1 MKFCALLLASA
12 AALAG
17 TATTVHATSSQLAAN
32 GPASAYAQGQTLL
45 KAHQF
50 RRAQL
55 AFQQAIARKD
65 HVALAYAGLGT
76 ADIDLGDYKGGF
88 KAYQSAV
95 KLMPANAAMN
105 YYAGFAALYARAYTW
120 AVTYAT
126 RSIQLHPG
134 YYPSYHLRF
143 LAYGR
148 LENKKHQV
156 SDAKMEVKLLPN
168 NPDTWNDY
176 GIALGNDGQLPQ
188 SISAFGKAIKLRP
201 TYWAYYKH
209 RAIIEIYNKQQ
220 ARALQDFQKA
230 GALAP
235 DAADKK
241 LMADTAAK
249 LKKRMHH

>member
-1 MKFCALLLASA
+1 MKLCALLLAGI

-17 TATTVHATSSQLAAN
+17 GLSSVHAAPSALHAH
-32 GPASAYAQGQTLL
+32 GPAGAYATGQARL

-50 RRAQL
+50 RQAQV
-55 AFQQAIARKD
+55 AFRQAISQKD
-65 HVALAYAGLGT
+65 HLALAYAGLGT
-76 ADIDLGDYKGGF
+76 ADIDLGDSVGGF
-88 KAYQSAV
+88 KAYQQAA
-95 KLMPANAAMN
+95 KLLPGSAAMN

-126 RSIQLHPG
+126 RSIQLHPN
-134 YYPSYHLRF
+134 YYASYHLRF

-148 LENKKHQV
+148 LKSKKHQV
-156 SDAKMEVKLLPN
+156 SDAHMEVKLLPGS
-168 NPDTWNDY
+168 PDSWNDY

-188 SISAFGKAIKLRP
+188 SISAFGKAITLKP
-201 TYWAYYKH
+201 HYWAYYKN

-220 ARALQDFQKA
+220 GRALLDFEKA

-235 DAADKK
+235 DAADQK

>member
-1 MKFCALLLASA
+1 MKLRLVLLVGAASVAGSLA
-12 AALAG
+12 
-17 TATTVHATSSQLAAN
+17 TVHASPSRLAPN

-45 KAHQF
+45 KTHQYRQAQVAF
-50 RRAQL
+50 R
-55 AFQQAIARKD
+55 QAIAQKD

-76 ADIDLGDYKGGF
+76 ADIDLGDFKGGF
-88 KAYQSAV
+88 LAYQAAA
-95 KLMPANAAMN
+95 KLMPTSAAMN
-105 YYAGFAALYARAYTW
+105 YYAAFAALYARAYTS

-126 RSIQLHPG
+126 RSIQLYPG

-148 LENKKHQV
+148 LQNKKHQV
-156 SDAKMEVKLLPN
+156 SDAKMEVKLVPN
-168 NPDTWNDY
+168 SPETWNDY

-201 TYWAYYKH
+201 AYWAYYKN

-220 ARALQDFQKA
+220 SKALADFEKA

>member
-1 MKFCALLLASA
+1 MKLCAPLLAGI

-17 TATTVHATSSQLAAN
+17 GLSSIHAAPARLDTR
-32 GPASAYAQGQTLL
+32 GPAGAYATGQALL
-45 KAHQF
+45 KARQF
-50 RRAQL
+50 RQAQV
-55 AFQQAIARKD
+55 AFRQAIAQKD

-76 ADIDLGDYKGGF
+76 ADIDLGDSAGGF
-88 KAYQSAV
+88 KAYQQAA
-95 KLMPANAAMN
+95 KLLPGNAAMN

-126 RSIQLHPG
+126 RSIQLHPN

-148 LENKKHQV
+148 LQSKKKQV
-156 SDAKMEVKLLPN
+156 SDAHMEVKLLPR

-188 SISAFGKAIKLRP
+188 SISAFGKAIKLRSS
-201 TYWAYYKH
+201 YWAYYKN

-220 ARALQDFQKA
+220 GRALKDFEKA

-241 LMADTAAK
+241 LMADTVAK

>member
-1 MKFCALLLASA
+1 MKLCAPILAGA
-12 AALAG
+12 VALAG
-17 TATTVHATSSQLAAN
+17 SLTTVHASPSRFAAH
-32 GPASAYAQGQTLL
+32 GPASAYARGQTLL
-45 KAHQF
+45 KARQY
-50 RRAQL
+50 RQAQL

-65 HVALAYAGLGT
+65 HLALAYAGLGT
-76 ADIDLGDYKGGF
+76 ADIDLGDFKGGF
-88 KAYQSAV
+88 KAYQSAA
-95 KLMPANAAMN
+95 KLMPTDAAMN
-105 YYAGFAALYARAYTW
+105 YYAGFAALYARAYNW

-126 RSIQLHPG
+126 KSIQLKPG

-148 LENKKHQV
+148 LQNKKHQV
-156 SDAKMEVKLLPN
+156 SDAKVEVRLLPN

-201 TYWAYYKH
+201 TYWAYYKN

-220 ARALQDFQKA
+220 ARALQDFEKA

>member
-1 MKFCALLLASA
+1 LKSHQYRQAQA
-12 AALAG
+12 A
-17 TATTVHATSSQLAAN
+17 
-32 GPASAYAQGQTLL
+32 
-45 KAHQF
+45 F
-50 RRAQL
+50 RK
-55 AFQQAIARKD
+55 AIAQKD
-65 HVALAYAGLGT
+65 HLALAYAGLGT
-76 ADIDLGDYKGGF
+76 ADIDLGDSAGGF
-88 KAYQSAV
+88 KAYQQAA
-95 KLMPANAAMN
+95 KLLSGNAAMN

-126 RSIQLHPG
+126 RSIQLHPN

-148 LENKKHQV
+148 LQSKKKQV
-156 SDAKMEVKLLPN
+156 SDAHMEVKLLPR

-201 TYWAYYKH
+201 SYWAYYKN

-220 ARALQDFQKA
+220 GRALKDFEKA

>member
-1 MKFCALLLASA
+1 MKLRALLLVGTV
-12 AALAG
+12 ALAEG
-17 TATTVHATSSQLAAN
+17 LTTVHASSSQLAAR
-32 GPASAYAQGQTLL
+32 GPASAYSQGQTLL
-45 KAHQF
+45 KSHQF
-50 RRAQL
+50 RRAQS
-55 AFQQAIARKD
+55 AFRQAIAKKD

-88 KAYQSAV
+88 KAYQAAA
-95 KLMPANAAMN
+95 KLLPKSAAMN
-105 YYAGFAALYARAYTW
+105 YYAGFAALYARAYNA

-126 RSIQLHPG
+126 RSIQLQPG

-148 LENKKHQV
+148 LQNKKHQV
-156 SDAKMEVKLLPN
+156 SDAKIEVKLLPS

-201 TYWAYYKH
+201 AYWAYYKN

-220 ARALQDFQKA
+220 NRALQDFEKA
-230 GALAP
+230 GVLAP